1 MKAHK
6 IRIFPTK
13 EQEIYLTKACGTS
26 RFAYNWALAQWKKKY
41 EAKEKVNEGLLQKEL
56 NSIKREEFPWML
68 EITKCSPQRA
78 VKDLGSAFQKFF
90 KKQAGFPKFKKKGT
104 KDSFYF
110 CNSTGKIIGKELY
123 VPKLKQPIRCSESLR
138 FEGKIMSYT
147 ISKDVDR
154 WYVSVTVETNHK
166 LERKESAGCVGIDL
180 GIKTLATLSDGTVFV
195 AKKFYHNAEKK
206 LKRLSRQL
214 SRKQKSSAN
223 RAKTKL
229 KLARQ
234 HRKVRLARKDYLHQI
249 TTKITTKYNKVV
261 IENLNV
267 SGMVKNRK
275 LAKAI
280 QNMGFYMF
288 RSMLEGKAK
297 QTGCEVIVADRFFPS
312 SKKCSNCGNIKQDL
326 TLKMRVYSCDKCGL
340 EIDRD
345 LNASKNLEE
354 LGTCCSPKPVD
365 SVLDLRAVESEA
377 GILNLTICSMS
388 NS

>member
-13 EQEIYLTKACGTS
+13 EQELYLSKACGTS

-41 EAKEKVNEGLLQKEL
+41 ETKEQVNEGLLRKEL

-68 EITKCSPQRA
+68 EVTKCSPEQA
-78 VKDLGSAFQKFF
+78 VRDLGSAFQKFF

-110 CNSTGKIIGKELY
+110 SNDQGKIIGKELY
-123 VPKLKQPIRCSESLR
+123 VPKLKQLIRCSEELR

-147 ISKDVDR
+147 ISRDVDR
-154 WYVSVTVETNHK
+154 WYVSITVETNHK
-166 LERKESAGCVGIDL
+166 LKRKENAGCVGIDL
-180 GIKTLATLSDGTVFV
+180 GIKTLATLSDGTIFI

-214 SRKQKSSAN
+214 SRKQKGSAN

-249 TTKITTKYNKVV
+249 TTRITTKYNKVV
-261 IENLNV
+261 IEDLNV
-267 SGMVKNRK
+267 AGMVKNHK

-288 RSMLEGKAK
+288 RSMLENKAK
-297 QTGCEVIVADRFFPS
+297 QTGCEIVVADRFFPS

-326 TLKMRVYSCDKCGL
+326 TLKMRVYSCEHCGL

-345 LNASKNLEE
+345 LNASKNLED
-354 LGTCCSPKPVD
+354 LGTCCSLKPVD

-377 GILNLTICSMS
+377 GILT
-388 NS
+388 